1 MFKRLQQQRKDMP
14 MINILMNDEETKMN
28 TDNIWKLL
36 NLAVGVILVPL
47 AGWIWSINV
56 EVAQLRNDV
65 GDLEEQVD
73 KIEVRVK
80 ELDDASRDLIGVEKD
95 VQHIREILKRIEV
108 LVTS

>member
-1 MFKRLQQQRKDMP
+1 MS
-14 MINILMNDEETKMN
+14 
-28 TDNIWKLL
+28 TDNMWKLL
-36 NLAVGVILVPL
+36 SLAVGVVLMPL
-47 AGWIWSINV
+47 AGWVWSINV

-80 ELDDASRDLIGVEKD
+80 ELDDSSRDLIGVEKD

>member
-80 ELDDASRDLIGVEKD
+80 ELDDASRDLIGIEKD

>member
-1 MFKRLQQQRKDMP
+1 MSMSS
-14 MINILMNDEETKMN
+14 
-28 TDNIWKLL
+28 DNMWKLL
-36 NLAVGVILVPL
+36 SLAIGVVLMPL
-47 AGWIWSINV
+47 AGWVWSINV

-80 ELDDASRDLIGVEKD
+80 ELDDASRDLLGVEKD

>member
-1 MFKRLQQQRKDMP
+1 MSS
-14 MINILMNDEETKMN
+14 
-28 TDNIWKLL
+28 DNMWKLL
-36 NLAVGVILVPL
+36 SLVIGVILMPL
-47 AGWIWSINV
+47 AGWVWSINV

-80 ELDDASRDLIGVEKD
+80 ELDDSSRDLIGVEKD

-108 LVTS
+108 LVAS

>member
-1 MFKRLQQQRKDMP
+1 MSMSS
-14 MINILMNDEETKMN
+14 
-28 TDNIWKLL
+28 DNMWKLL
-36 NLAVGVILVPL
+36 SLAIGVVLMPL
-47 AGWIWSINV
+47 AGWVWSINV

-95 VQHIREILKRIEV
+95 VQHIREILKRIQV

>member
-1 MFKRLQQQRKDMP
+1 M
-14 MINILMNDEETKMN
+14 TN
-28 TDNIWKLL
+28 TDNFWKIF
-36 NLAVGVILVPL
+36 NLVIGVILVPL

-73 KIEVRVK
+73 EIKERVK
-80 ELDDASRDLIGVEKD
+80 ELDDASRNLIGVEKD

>member
-1 MFKRLQQQRKDMP
+1 MSS
-14 MINILMNDEETKMN
+14 
-28 TDNIWKLL
+28 DNMWKLL
-36 NLAVGVILVPL
+36 SLAIGVVLMPL
-47 AGWIWSINV
+47 AGWVWSINV

-80 ELDDASRDLIGVEKD
+80 ELDDSSRDLIGVEKD

>member
-1 MFKRLQQQRKDMP
+1 
-14 MINILMNDEETKMN
+14 MIN
-28 TDNIWKLL
+28 TDNFWKIF
-36 NLAVGVILVPL
+36 NLVIGVILVPL

-65 GDLEEQVD
+65 GDLEEQAD
-73 KIEVRVK
+73 EIKERVK

-95 VQHIREILKRIEV
+95 VQHIREILKRIEI